1 MVLYEDLGSLAGRLE
16 ECHHEEVEVHREPVH
31 DGHLGLALGSHDPP
45 GEYRVQL
52 MIHVSMAQMR
62 SLQYL
67 LFNVSGTFS
76 TGICLT

>member
-45 GEYRVQL
+45 VKYRVQL
-52 MIHVSMAQMR
+52 MIQSIVQMS

-67 LFNVSGTFS
+67 LLNVSGTFS